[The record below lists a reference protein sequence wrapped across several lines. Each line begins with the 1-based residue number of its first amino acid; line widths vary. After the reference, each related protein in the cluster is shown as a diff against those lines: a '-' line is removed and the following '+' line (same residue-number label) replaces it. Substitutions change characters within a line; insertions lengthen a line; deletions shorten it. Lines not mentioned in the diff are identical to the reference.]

1 MKKWYFFG
9 FGKFLLSLIL
19 FEDMQTSTIC
29 KSVLKVKNSG
39 EKFQRPIYSV
49 LSKNSSFVARYE
61 TAVGVV
67 FGKNAQFGSE
77 IKNLQS

>member
-29 KSVLKVKNSG
+29 KSVLKVKDSG
-39 EKFQRPIYSV
+39 GKFQRPIYSV
-49 LSKNSSFVARYE
+49 LSKNSSFIARYE
-61 TAVGVV
+61 TAVGDFFVKMNSLV
-67 FGKNAQFGSE
+67 AES
-77 IKNLQS
+77 KNL